1 MKKIIYALTVLLVI
15 GILAGCNSTD
25 VPTVPETDSNT
36 ADTSVDTDIGKTAV
50 TEISTEKA
58 FPGESENI
66 SDPKTAIYNRM
77 LNTIDY
83 FNALSATM
91 ETSMLN
97 NEIATVEYNTNI
109 NSGESY
115 QKVSVGEKTMTETY
129 GRNDS
134 MINVNNTSGQY
145 LVMQGQMFG
154 RDDAPYIPLEKRI
167 VTEDDGMPC
176 YYYRKNITNCSYAS
190 YSIFPQEFTF
200 SYLKDFEL
208 WDITDDNADYLG
220 RKCVKIE
227 GVPSSYIAEKHN
239 IDNFTMIVDSQTGIL
254 MQFTGTKDGE
264 VSRYMKITDISLE
277 SNSSIKHFNANE
289 YSSFVEVKESAVN

>member
-1 MKKIIYALTVLLVI
+1 MKKIIYVLTVLLVI

-36 ADTSVDTDIGKTAV
+36 ADTSVDVDIGKTTAA
-50 TEISTEKA
+50 EISTEKA
-58 FPGESENI
+58 FPGELEKI
-66 SDPKTAIYNRM
+66 SDPKAAIYNRM

>member
-1 MKKIIYALTVLLVI
+1 MLLMI

-36 ADTSVDTDIGKTAV
+36 ADTSVATDIGKTTAA
-50 TEISTEKA
+50 EISTEKA

-66 SDPKTAIYNRM
+66 SNPKAAIYNRM

-239 IDNFTMIVDSQTGIL
+239 IDNFTMIVDLQTGIL

-289 YSSFVEVKESAVN
+289 YSSFVEVKESAVD

>member
-1 MKKIIYALTVLLVI
+1 
-15 GILAGCNSTD
+15 
-25 VPTVPETDSNT
+25 
-36 ADTSVDTDIGKTAV
+36 
-50 TEISTEKA
+50 
-58 FPGESENI
+58 
-66 SDPKTAIYNRM
+66 M

-83 FNALSATM
+83 FNALSAKM

-97 NEIATVEYNTNI
+97 NEITTVEYNTNI

-115 QKVSVGEKTMTETY
+115 QKVSVGEKTMTEAY
-129 GRNDS
+129 GQNDS

-145 LVMQGQMFG
+145 LVMRGQMFG

-200 SYLKDFEL
+200 SYLKDFAL

-239 IDNFTMIVDSQTGIL
+239 LDNFTMIVDSQTGIL

>member
-1 MKKIIYALTVLLVI
+1 MKKIIYLLTVLLMI

-36 ADTSVDTDIGKTAV
+36 ADTSVATDIGKTTAA
-50 TEISTEKA
+50 EISTEKA

-66 SDPKTAIYNRM
+66 SNPKAAIYNRM

-239 IDNFTMIVDSQTGIL
+239 IDNFTMIVDLQTGIL

-289 YSSFVEVKESAVN
+289 YSSFVEVKESAVD

>member
-1 MKKIIYALTVLLVI
+1 MKKVIYVLTVLLVI

-36 ADTSVDTDIGKTAV
+36 ADTSVDVDIGKTTAA
-50 TEISTEKA
+50 EISTEKA
-58 FPGESENI
+58 FPGELEKI
-66 SDPKTAIYNRM
+66 SDPKAAIYNRM

-83 FNALSATM
+83 FNSLSAKM

-115 QKVSVGEKTMTETY
+115 QKVSVGEKTMTEAY
-129 GRNDS
+129 GQNDS

-145 LVMQGQMFG
+145 LVMRGQMFG

-200 SYLKDFEL
+200 SYLKDFAL

>member
-1 MKKIIYALTVLLVI
+1 MKKVIYVLTVLLVI

-25 VPTVPETDSNT
+25 VPAAPEKESNT
-36 ADTSVDTDIGKTAV
+36 ADTSVDVEIGKTTAA
-50 TEISTEKA
+50 EISTEKA

-154 RDDAPYIPLEKRI
+154 RDDAPYIPLEKRKTMGCLAI
-167 VTEDDGMPC
+167 TTE
-176 YYYRKNITNCSYAS
+176 
-190 YSIFPQEFTF
+190 
-200 SYLKDFEL
+200 
-208 WDITDDNADYLG
+208 
-220 RKCVKIE
+220 KI
-227 GVPSSYIAEKHN
+227 
-239 IDNFTMIVDSQTGIL
+239 
-254 MQFTGTKDGE
+254 
-264 VSRYMKITDISLE
+264 
-277 SNSSIKHFNANE
+277 
-289 YSSFVEVKESAVN
+289 

>member
-1 MKKIIYALTVLLVI
+1 MLLVI

-66 SDPKTAIYNRM
+66 SDPKAAIYNRM

-83 FNALSATM
+83 FNALSAKM

-115 QKVSVGEKTMTETY
+115 QKVSVGEKTITE
-129 GRNDS
+129 
-134 MINVNNTSGQY
+134 
-145 LVMQGQMFG
+145 
-154 RDDAPYIPLEKRI
+154 A
-167 VTEDDGMPC
+167 
-176 YYYRKNITNCSYAS
+176 
-190 YSIFPQEFTF
+190 
-200 SYLKDFEL
+200 
-208 WDITDDNADYLG
+208 
-220 RKCVKIE
+220 
-227 GVPSSYIAEKHN
+227 
-239 IDNFTMIVDSQTGIL
+239 
-254 MQFTGTKDGE
+254 
-264 VSRYMKITDISLE
+264 
-277 SNSSIKHFNANE
+277 
-289 YSSFVEVKESAVN
+289 

>member
-1 MKKIIYALTVLLVI
+1 MLLVI

-66 SDPKTAIYNRM
+66 SDPKAAIYNRM

-83 FNALSATM
+83 FNALSAKM

-115 QKVSVGEKTMTETY
+115 QKVSVGEKTITEAY

-145 LVMQGQMFG
+145 LVMRGQMFG

-200 SYLKDFEL
+200 SYLKDFAL

-289 YSSFVEVKESAVN
+289 YSSFVEVKESAVD

>member
-1 MKKIIYALTVLLVI
+1 MLLVI